1 MMVRLGEYDLSFR
14 DLSEKDFRVSQ
25 LKAHEQYN
33 RDTREHD
40 IGLITL
46 SSPVTFTKSANRICL
61 PDKNMVVDGAN
72 AYVTGIWLSS
82 IKINF
87 LKMEFRV
94 GNNVLL
100 VQFE

>member
-61 PDKNMVVDGAN
+61 PDKNMAVDGAN

-82 IKINF
+82 IKNDFFKNGI
-87 LKMEFRV
+87 
-94 GNNVLL
+94 
-100 VQFE
+100 